1 MQKRNDIAKIEMPS
15 YNRRLTQLGLGGYL
29 FIGTAAVLLP
39 SMMPSITDEFTAAG
53 LTVAAIGLIFPARAA
68 GGIVGNLLSGLG
80 SDMLGRQRL
89 VWLSALLLAA
99 SLTLTAIATP
109 WGLFIAGFALV
120 SAAQGAL
127 STGINAMVADANR
140 QSRARMLNIL
150 HGVYG
155 AGAALSPLIIG
166 LLVDG
171 GLAWR
176 WALAGAG
183 LIWLVY
189 GIVAAR
195 FDQAEMPDVQAVKA
209 RQSDF
214 SMLGKLPFL
223 ALFLIAFIYNGVA
236 WSLLGWLALFMQQSA
251 GLSTFFSVISISV
264 FYVALTIGRF
274 ICAAF
279 AERIGYARTLL
290 VLAICVTLT
299 YPLVVLDFNSTL
311 AVAGVFLTGLGLS
324 GLFPTAMAY
333 GSRLYPDQTGTV
345 SGTLN
350 VAMTFGAMAP
360 PFWTGIVAGMWNF
373 QAALAVNYLML
384 LPLILIALYLGRS
397 DKTLTTT

>member
-1 MQKRNDIAKIEMPS
+1 
-15 YNRRLTQLGLGGYL
+15 
-29 FIGTAAVLLP
+29 
-39 SMMPSITDEFTAAG
+39 
-53 LTVAAIGLIFPARAA
+53 
-68 GGIVGNLLSGLG
+68 
-80 SDMLGRQRL
+80 MLGRQRL

-214 SMLGKLPFL
+214 SMLGKTPFL
-223 ALFLIAFIYNGVA
+223 ALFLVAFIYNGVA

>member
-1 MQKRNDIAKIEMPS
+1 MPS

-214 SMLGKLPFL
+214 SMLGKTPFL
-223 ALFLIAFIYNGVA
+223 ALFLVAFIYNGVA

>member
-1 MQKRNDIAKIEMPS
+1 MPS

-214 SMLGKLPFL
+214 SMLGKIPFL
-223 ALFLIAFIYNGVA
+223 ALFLVAFIYNGVA

>member
-1 MQKRNDIAKIEMPS
+1 MPS

-99 SLTLTAIATP
+99 SLILTAIATP

-155 AGAALSPLIIG
+155 AGAALSPLVIG

-195 FDQAEMPDVQAVKA
+195 FDQAGLPDVQAVKA

-299 YPLVVLDFNSTL
+299 YPLVVLNFNSTL

>member
-1 MQKRNDIAKIEMPS
+1 MPS

-195 FDQAEMPDVQAVKA
+195 FDQAGLPGVQAAKA

-384 LPLILIALYLGRS
+384 PPLILIALYLGRS
-397 DKTLTTT
+397 DCVDYPNQS

>member
-99 SLTLTAIATP
+99 SLILTAIATP

-214 SMLGKLPFL
+214 SMLGKTPFL
-223 ALFLIAFIYNGVA
+223 ALFLVAFIYNGVA

-299 YPLVVLDFNSTL
+299 YPLVVLNFNSTL

>member
-80 SDMLGRQRL
+80 SDRLGRQRL

-99 SLTLTAIATP
+99 SLILTAIATP

-214 SMLGKLPFL
+214 SMLGKIPFL
-223 ALFLIAFIYNGVA
+223 ALFLVAFIYNGVA